1 MSLLTLETKKYLLK
15 IDNFEGPLDLLLHLI
30 KENKM
35 DIFDIEIESITRQYL
50 DYIHKMKEQNLD
62 IASAYLVMASELT
75 LIKAR
80 MLLPRPKVEDEE
92 SEEEDPR
99 VELVA
104 RLLEYQAYKEITK
117 TLKENESKRQEIHT
131 KLPENINNYIEENT
145 VITGEGS
152 IDLLVDA
159 FRKFLVRKSEEKPLS
174 TKVTMKEITVSSRK
188 LEIKSILKKEKK
200 VSFFKLFPVSTKEYI
215 VATFLAVLDMARNK
229 ELLIKQEELF
239 SDIIVEGVS

>member
-1 MSLLTLETKKYLLK
+1 MDLKLEV
-15 IDNFEGPLDLLLHLI
+15 FEGPLDLLLHLI

-80 MLLPRPKVEDEE
+80 MLLPRPKVDEE
-92 SEEEDPR
+92 ETEEEDPR
-99 VELVA
+99 EELVA

-131 KLPENINNYIEENT
+131 KLPENISNYIEENT
-145 VITGEGS
+145 VMTGEGS
-152 IDLLVDA
+152 LDLLIDA
-159 FRKFLVRKSEEKPLS
+159 FKKFLVRKSEEKPLS

-215 VATFLAVLDMARNK
+215 VATFLAILDMARNK

>member
-1 MSLLTLETKKYLLK
+1 MDLKLEV
-15 IDNFEGPLDLLLHLI
+15 FEGPLDLLLHLI

-80 MLLPRPKVEDEE
+80 MLLPRPKVDDEE
-92 SEEEDPR
+92 TEEEDPR
-99 VELVA
+99 EELVA

-145 VITGEGS
+145 IITGEGS
-152 IDLLVDA
+152 LDLLIDA
-159 FRKFLVRKSEEKPLS
+159 FKKFLVRKSEEKPLS

-200 VSFFKLFPVSTKEYI
+200 ISFFKLFPVSTKEYI
-215 VATFLAVLDMARNK
+215 VATFLAILDMARNK

>member
-1 MSLLTLETKKYLLK
+1 MDLKLEV
-15 IDNFEGPLDLLLHLI
+15 FEGPLDLLLHLI

-50 DYIHKMKEQNLD
+50 DYIHKMKENNLD
-62 IASAYLVMASELT
+62 IASSYLVMASELT

-80 MLLPRPKVEDEE
+80 MLLPRPKVDDEE
-92 SEEEDPR
+92 TAEEDPR

-152 IDLLVDA
+152 LDLLVDA
-159 FRKFLVRKSEEKPLS
+159 FKKFLVRKSEEKPLS

-188 LEIKSILKKEKK
+188 LEIKSILNKEKK

-215 VATFLAVLDMARNK
+215 VATFLAILDMARNK

>member
-1 MSLLTLETKKYLLK
+1 MDLKLEV
-15 IDNFEGPLDLLLHLI
+15 FEGPLDLLLHLI

-80 MLLPRPKVEDEE
+80 MLLPRPKVDEE
-92 SEEEDPR
+92 ETEEEDPR

-152 IDLLVDA
+152 LDLLVDA
-159 FRKFLVRKSEEKPLS
+159 FKKFLVRKSEEKPLS

-215 VATFLAVLDMARNK
+215 VATFLAILDMARDK

>member
-1 MSLLTLETKKYLLK
+1 MDLKLE
-15 IDNFEGPLDLLLHLI
+15 IFEGPLDLLLHLI

-188 LEIKSILKKEKK
+188 LEIKSILNKEKK

-215 VATFLAVLDMARNK
+215 VATFLAILDMARNK

>member
-1 MSLLTLETKKYLLK
+1 MDLKLEV
-15 IDNFEGPLDLLLHLI
+15 FEGPLDLLLHLI

-80 MLLPRPKVEDEE
+80 MLLPRPKVDEE
-92 SEEEDPR
+92 ETEEEDPR
-99 VELVA
+99 EELVA

-145 VITGEGS
+145 VIAGEGS

-159 FRKFLVRKSEEKPLS
+159 FKKFLVRKSEEKPLS

-188 LEIKSILKKEKK
+188 LEIKSILNKEKK

-215 VATFLAVLDMARNK
+215 VATFLAILDMARNK

>member
-1 MSLLTLETKKYLLK
+1 MDLKLEV
-15 IDNFEGPLDLLLHLI
+15 FEGPLDLLLHLI

-50 DYIHKMKEQNLD
+50 DYIHKMKKQNLD

-80 MLLPRPKVEDEE
+80 MLLPRPKVDEE
-92 SEEEDPR
+92 EVEEEDPR
-99 VELVA
+99 EELVA

-145 VITGEGS
+145 IIKGEGS
-152 IDLLVDA
+152 LDLLVDA
-159 FRKFLVRKSEEKPLS
+159 FKKFLVRKSEEKPLS

-188 LEIKSILKKEKK
+188 LEIKSILKKEKR

-215 VATFLAVLDMARNK
+215 VATFLAILDMARNK

-239 SDIIVEGVS
+239 SDIIVEGVA

>member
-1 MSLLTLETKKYLLK
+1 MDLKLEV
-15 IDNFEGPLDLLLHLI
+15 FEGPLDLLLHLI

-35 DIFDIEIESITRQYL
+35 DIFDIEIESITKQYL

-80 MLLPRPKVEDEE
+80 MLLPRPKVDEE
-92 SEEEDPR
+92 EIEEEDPR
-99 VELVA
+99 EELVA

-145 VITGEGS
+145 IITGEGS
-152 IDLLVDA
+152 LDLLVDA
-159 FRKFLVRKSEEKPLS
+159 FKKFLVRKSEEKPLS

-188 LEIKSILKKEKK
+188 LEIKSILKKEKR
-200 VSFFKLFPVSTKEYI
+200 VSFFNLFPVSTKEYI
-215 VATFLAVLDMARNK
+215 VATFLAILDMARNK

>member
-1 MSLLTLETKKYLLK
+1 MDLKLEV
-15 IDNFEGPLDLLLHLI
+15 FEGPLDLLLHLI

-80 MLLPRPKVEDEE
+80 MLLPRPKVDEEE

-145 VITGEGS
+145 VIIGEGS

-159 FRKFLVRKSEEKPLS
+159 FKKFLVRKSEEKPLS

-215 VATFLAVLDMARNK
+215 VATFLAILDMARNK

>member
-1 MSLLTLETKKYLLK
+1 MDLKLEV
-15 IDNFEGPLDLLLHLI
+15 FEGPLDLLLHLI

-80 MLLPRPKVEDEE
+80 MLLPRPKVDDEE
-92 SEEEDPR
+92 TEEEDPR
-99 VELVA
+99 EELVA

-215 VATFLAVLDMARNK
+215 VATFLAILDMARNK

>member
-1 MSLLTLETKKYLLK
+1 MDLKLEV
-15 IDNFEGPLDLLLHLI
+15 FEGPLDLLLHLI

-80 MLLPRPKVEDEE
+80 MLLPRPKVDDEE
-92 SEEEDPR
+92 TEEEDPR

-159 FRKFLVRKSEEKPLS
+159 FKKFLVRKSEEKPLS

-200 VSFFKLFPVSTKEYI
+200 ISFFKLFPVSTKEYI
-215 VATFLAVLDMARNK
+215 VATFLAILDMARNK

>member
-1 MSLLTLETKKYLLK
+1 MDLKLEV
-15 IDNFEGPLDLLLHLI
+15 FEGPLDLLLHLI

-35 DIFDIEIESITRQYL
+35 DIFDIEIESITKQYL

-80 MLLPRPKVEDEE
+80 MLLPRPKVDEE
-92 SEEEDPR
+92 EIEEEDPR
-99 VELVA
+99 EELVA
-104 RLLEYQAYKEITK
+104 RLLEYQVYKEITK

-145 VITGEGS
+145 LITGEGS
-152 IDLLVDA
+152 LDLLVDA
-159 FRKFLVRKSEEKPLS
+159 FKKFLVRKSEEKPLS
-174 TKVTMKEITVSSRK
+174 TKVTMKEITISSRK

-215 VATFLAVLDMARNK
+215 VATFLAILDMARNK

>member
-1 MSLLTLETKKYLLK
+1 MDLKLEV
-15 IDNFEGPLDLLLHLI
+15 FEGPLDLLLHLI

-35 DIFDIEIESITRQYL
+35 DIFDIEIESITKQYL

-80 MLLPRPKVEDEE
+80 MLLPRPKVDEE
-92 SEEEDPR
+92 EIEEEDPR
-99 VELVA
+99 EELVA

-145 VITGEGS
+145 LITGEGS
-152 IDLLVDA
+152 LDLLVDA
-159 FRKFLVRKSEEKPLS
+159 FKKFLVRKSEEKPLS

-215 VATFLAVLDMARNK
+215 VATFLAILDMARNK

>member
-1 MSLLTLETKKYLLK
+1 MDLKLEV
-15 IDNFEGPLDLLLHLI
+15 FEGPLDLLLHLI

-80 MLLPRPKVEDEE
+80 MLLPRPKVDEEE

-145 VITGEGS
+145 VIIGEGS

-159 FRKFLVRKSEEKPLS
+159 FKKFLVRKSEEKPLS

>member
-1 MSLLTLETKKYLLK
+1 MDFKLEV
-15 IDNFEGPLDLLLHLI
+15 FEGPLDLLLHLI

-80 MLLPRPKVEDEE
+80 MLLPRPKVNDEE

-159 FRKFLVRKSEEKPLS
+159 FKKFLVRKSEEKPLS

-188 LEIKSILKKEKK
+188 LEIKSILKKEKR

-215 VATFLAVLDMARNK
+215 VATFLAILDMARNK

>member
-1 MSLLTLETKKYLLK
+1 MDLKLEV
-15 IDNFEGPLDLLLHLI
+15 FEGPLDLLLHLI

-80 MLLPRPKVEDEE
+80 MLLPRPKVDEE
-92 SEEEDPR
+92 ETEDEDPR

-104 RLLEYQAYKEITK
+104 RLIEYQAYKEITK

-131 KLPENINNYIEENT
+131 KLPENIYNYIEENT
-145 VITGEGS
+145 IITGEGS
-152 IDLLVDA
+152 LNLLVDA
-159 FRKFLVRKSEEKPLS
+159 FKKFLVRKSEEKPLS

-215 VATFLAVLDMARNK
+215 VATFLAILDMARNK

>member
-1 MSLLTLETKKYLLK
+1 MDLKLEV
-15 IDNFEGPLDLLLHLI
+15 FEGPLDLLLHLI

-50 DYIHKMKEQNLD
+50 DYIHKMKEKNLD

-80 MLLPRPKVEDEE
+80 MLLPRPKVDDEE
-92 SEEEDPR
+92 TEEEDPR
-99 VELVA
+99 EELVA

-131 KLPENINNYIEENT
+131 KLPENINNYIEGNT

-159 FRKFLVRKSEEKPLS
+159 FKKFLVRKSEEKPLS

-215 VATFLAVLDMARNK
+215 VATFLAILDMARNK

>member
-1 MSLLTLETKKYLLK
+1 MDLKLEV
-15 IDNFEGPLDLLLHLI
+15 FEGPLDLLLHLI

-35 DIFDIEIESITRQYL
+35 DIFDIEIESITKQYL

-80 MLLPRPKVEDEE
+80 MLLPRPKVDEE
-92 SEEEDPR
+92 EVAEEDPR
-99 VELVA
+99 EELVA

-145 VITGEGS
+145 LITGEGS
-152 IDLLVDA
+152 LDLLVDA
-159 FRKFLVRKSEEKPLS
+159 FKKFLVRKSEEKPLS

-200 VSFFKLFPVSTKEYI
+200 ISFFKLFPVSTKEYI
-215 VATFLAVLDMARNK
+215 VATFLAILDMARNK

>member
-1 MSLLTLETKKYLLK
+1 MDLKLEV
-15 IDNFEGPLDLLLHLI
+15 FEGPLDLLLHLI

-80 MLLPRPKVEDEE
+80 MLLPRPKVDEEE

-99 VELVA
+99 EELVA

-117 TLKENESKRQEIHT
+117 ALKENESKRQEIHT

-215 VATFLAVLDMARNK
+215 VATFLAILDMARNK

>member
-1 MSLLTLETKKYLLK
+1 MDLKLEV
-15 IDNFEGPLDLLLHLI
+15 FEGPLDLLLHLI

-62 IASAYLVMASELT
+62 LASNYLVMASELT

-80 MLLPRPKVEDEE
+80 MLLPRPKIDEE
-92 SEEEDPR
+92 MEEVEDPR
-99 VELVA
+99 EELVE

-131 KLPENINNYIEENT
+131 KLPENINNYIKEDT
-145 VITGEGS
+145 IIKGEGS
-152 IDLLVDA
+152 VDLLVDA
-159 FRKFLVRKSEEKPLS
+159 FKKFLVRKNEEKPLS

-188 LEIKSILKKEKK
+188 LEIKSILKKEKRI
-200 VSFFKLFPVSTKEYI
+200 SFFKLFPISTKEYI
-215 VATFLAVLDMARNK
+215 VATFLAILDMARNK

>member
-1 MSLLTLETKKYLLK
+1 MDLKLEV
-15 IDNFEGPLDLLLHLI
+15 FEGPLDLLLHLI

-80 MLLPRPKVEDEE
+80 MLLPRPKVDDEE
-92 SEEEDPR
+92 TEEEDPR
-99 VELVA
+99 EELVA

-159 FRKFLVRKSEEKPLS
+159 FKKFLVRKSEEKPLS

>member
-1 MSLLTLETKKYLLK
+1 MDLKLEV
-15 IDNFEGPLDLLLHLI
+15 FEGPLDLLLHLI

-152 IDLLVDA
+152 LDLLVDA
-159 FRKFLVRKSEEKPLS
+159 FKKFLVRKSEEKPLS

-215 VATFLAVLDMARNK
+215 VATFLAILDMARNK

>member
-1 MSLLTLETKKYLLK
+1 MDLKLEV
-15 IDNFEGPLDLLLHLI
+15 FEGPLDLLLHLI

-80 MLLPRPKVEDEE
+80 MLLPRPKVDEE
-92 SEEEDPR
+92 ETEEEDPR
-99 VELVA
+99 KELVA

-159 FRKFLVRKSEEKPLS
+159 FKKFLSRKSEEKPLS

-188 LEIKSILKKEKK
+188 LEIKSILKKEKR

-215 VATFLAVLDMARNK
+215 VATFLAILDMARNK

-239 SDIIVEGVS
+239 SDIIVEGVA

>member
-1 MSLLTLETKKYLLK
+1 MDLKLEV
-15 IDNFEGPLDLLLHLI
+15 FEGPLDLLLHLI

-50 DYIHKMKEQNLD
+50 DYIHKMKENNLD
-62 IASAYLVMASELT
+62 IASSYLVMASELT

-80 MLLPRPKVEDEE
+80 MLLPRPKVDDEE
-92 SEEEDPR
+92 TEEEDPR

-159 FRKFLVRKSEEKPLS
+159 FKKFLVRKSEEKPLS

-215 VATFLAVLDMARNK
+215 VATFLAILDMARNK

>member
-1 MSLLTLETKKYLLK
+1 MDLKLEV
-15 IDNFEGPLDLLLHLI
+15 FEGPLDLLLHLI

-80 MLLPRPKVEDEE
+80 MLLPRPKVDEE
-92 SEEEDPR
+92 ETEEEDPR
-99 VELVA
+99 EELVA

-145 VITGEGS
+145 LITGEGS
-152 IDLLVDA
+152 LDLLVDA
-159 FRKFLVRKSEEKPLS
+159 FKKFLVRKSEEKPLS

-215 VATFLAVLDMARNK
+215 VATFLAILDMARNK

>member
-1 MSLLTLETKKYLLK
+1 
-15 IDNFEGPLDLLLHLI
+15 
-30 KENKM
+30 
-35 DIFDIEIESITRQYL
+35 
-50 DYIHKMKEQNLD
+50 
-62 IASAYLVMASELT
+62 MASELT

-80 MLLPRPKVEDEE
+80 MLLPRPKVDDEE
-92 SEEEDPR
+92 TEEEDPR
-99 VELVA
+99 EELVA

-159 FRKFLVRKSEEKPLS
+159 FKKFLVRKSEEKPLS

-200 VSFFKLFPVSTKEYI
+200 ISFFKLFPVSTKEYI

>member
-1 MSLLTLETKKYLLK
+1 MDLKLEV
-15 IDNFEGPLDLLLHLI
+15 FEGPLDLLLHLI

-80 MLLPRPKVEDEE
+80 MLLPRPKVDDEE
-92 SEEEDPR
+92 TEEEDPR
-99 VELVA
+99 EELVA

-152 IDLLVDA
+152 LDLLVDA
-159 FRKFLVRKSEEKPLS
+159 FKKFLVRKSEEKPLS

-188 LEIKSILKKEKK
+188 LEIKSVLKKEKK
-200 VSFFKLFPVSTKEYI
+200 ISFFKLFPVSTKEYI
-215 VATFLAVLDMARNK
+215 VATFLAILDMARNK

>member
-1 MSLLTLETKKYLLK
+1 M
-15 IDNFEGPLDLLLHLI
+15 
-30 KENKM
+30 
-35 DIFDIEIESITRQYL
+35 R
-50 DYIHKMKEQNLD
+50 
-62 IASAYLVMASELT
+62 
-75 LIKAR
+75 
-80 MLLPRPKVEDEE
+80 DEE

-200 VSFFKLFPVSTKEYI
+200 ISFFKLFPVSTKEYI

>member
-1 MSLLTLETKKYLLK
+1 MDLKLEV
-15 IDNFEGPLDLLLHLI
+15 FEGPLDLLLHLI

-35 DIFDIEIESITRQYL
+35 DIFDIEIESITKQYL

-80 MLLPRPKVEDEE
+80 MLLPRPKVDEE
-92 SEEEDPR
+92 EIEEEDPR
-99 VELVA
+99 EELVA

-145 VITGEGS
+145 LITGEGS
-152 IDLLVDA
+152 LDLLVDA
-159 FRKFLVRKSEEKPLS
+159 FKKFLVRKSEEKPLS

-188 LEIKSILKKEKK
+188 LEIKSILKKEKR

-215 VATFLAVLDMARNK
+215 VATFLAILDMARNK

>member
-1 MSLLTLETKKYLLK
+1 MDLKLEV
-15 IDNFEGPLDLLLHLI
+15 FEGPLDLLLHLI

-92 SEEEDPR
+92 TEEEDPR
-99 VELVA
+99 EELVA

-200 VSFFKLFPVSTKEYI
+200 ISFFKLFPVSTKEYI

>member
-1 MSLLTLETKKYLLK
+1 MDLKLEV
-15 IDNFEGPLDLLLHLI
+15 FEGPLDLLLHLI

-80 MLLPRPKVEDEE
+80 MLLPRPKVDDEE
-92 SEEEDPR
+92 TEEEDPR
-99 VELVA
+99 EELVA

-188 LEIKSILKKEKK
+188 LEIKSILNKEKK

-215 VATFLAVLDMARNK
+215 VATFLAILDMARNK
-229 ELLIKQEELF
+229 ELLIRQEELF

>member
-1 MSLLTLETKKYLLK
+1 MDLKLEA
-15 IDNFEGPLDLLLHLI
+15 FEGPLDLLLHLI

-80 MLLPRPKVEDEE
+80 MLLPRPKVDEE
-92 SEEEDPR
+92 ETEEEDPR
-99 VELVA
+99 EELVA

-159 FRKFLVRKSEEKPLS
+159 FKKFLVRKSEEKPLS

-188 LEIKSILKKEKK
+188 LEIKSILKKEKR

-215 VATFLAVLDMARNK
+215 VATFLAILDMARNK

>member
-1 MSLLTLETKKYLLK
+1 MDLKLEV
-15 IDNFEGPLDLLLHLI
+15 FEGPLDLLLHLI

-62 IASAYLVMASELT
+62 IASSYLVMASELT

-215 VATFLAVLDMARNK
+215 VATFLAILDMARNK